1 MEDRDVF
8 ILEEIVDYCDKIA
21 ETLVRHGEDFGKF
34 KDDSEYQDVCA
45 FRAMQIGEL
54 VNGLSDKFKDLNPE
68 MPWHRIVAFRNII
81 SHDYGKVDFEVMW
94 EAVTEDVPRLREF
107 CARQI
112 G

>member
-34 KDDSEYQDVCA
+34 KD
-45 FRAMQIGEL
+45 
-54 VNGLSDKFKDLNPE
+54 
-68 MPWHRIVAFRNII
+68 
-81 SHDYGKVDFEVMW
+81 EVMW